1 MHYECI
7 IVGKDESNGS
17 ISSLPSDI
25 RDDLRQRLK
34 RNLWDIKNYYASY
47 VRCIRLSLI
56 KLGVSVKD
64 LRAFLLSLDAF
75 QGDQEGANVKLFF
88 DKREKLEKASD
99 IEDIFCLLVTEC
111 ASFLNYEIFQSI
123 ISEYDINTSQEKLAY
138 PEHLKAYI
146 NKHRLSEFYE
156 INPKLE
162 DFTDDSKSLVLKF
175 GIELTSSVGTLKECT
190 EAVAN
195 ILGLKQTAL
204 RLLSIKEGCV
214 IATLILPAT
223 VASAIF
229 PSDKQFSSEQK
240 SGFQAL
246 SVLWLKY
253 NGFYFDFRK
262 DPAYGEVVIVLC
274 FFVNFSF
281 SMQPLKPS
289 QVALTKSGRC

>member
-1 MHYECI
+1 MHYEY
-7 IVGKDESNGS
+7 VGKDASNGS

-25 RDDLRQRLK
+25 RDDLRHQLK
-34 RNLWDIKNYYASY
+34 RSLLDIENRYASY
-47 VRCIRLSLI
+47 VRCIRLSLV

-75 QGDQEGANVKLFF
+75 QNDQEDANVKLLF

-123 ISEYDINTSQEKLAY
+123 INEYDIDTSQKKLAY
-138 PEHLKAYI
+138 PEYLNAYI
-146 NKHRLSEFYE
+146 NKHKLSEFYE
-156 INPKLE
+156 INPRLE

-175 GIELTSSVGTLKECT
+175 GIELTSNVGSLKERT

-195 ILGLKQTAL
+195 VLGLKPSAL
-204 RLLSIKEGCV
+204 RLLSIREGCV
-214 IATLILPAT
+214 IATLILPAS
-223 VASAIF
+223 VANAIF
-229 PSDKQFSSEQK
+229 PSDKQFSSEQR

-262 DPAYGEVVIVLC
+262 DPTFGEVLC
-274 FFVNFSF
+274 FSVMLFCHSLFF
-281 SMQPLKPS
+281 MQPLKPS
-289 QVALTKSGRC
+289 QAA